1 MGAAA
6 FEDLQGGEW
15 RLVPNFEI
23 GSQLIAPINSQMILV
38 TSPSKPFQF
47 NMKGL
52 PRRSIILA
60 EYDNEVEALYKDIED
75 SAQGD
80 LQPPED
86 WDEESTLAFIRGVVE
101 RTLRH
106 ALADDEDIF
115 RSGGDRCVPMP

>member
-1 MGAAA
+1 
-6 FEDLQGGEW
+6 
-15 RLVPNFEI
+15 
-23 GSQLIAPINSQMILV
+23 MILV

-86 WDEESTLAFIRGVVE
+86 WDEESTLVFIRGVVE

-106 ALADDEDIF
+106 TLSDDDDIF
-115 RSGGDRCVPMP
+115 RSGGDRCVSKLLPCICAAG

>member
-1 MGAAA
+1 
-6 FEDLQGGEW
+6 
-15 RLVPNFEI
+15 
-23 GSQLIAPINSQMILV
+23 
-38 TSPSKPFQF
+38 
-47 NMKGL
+47 MKGL

-106 ALADDEDIF
+106 TLSDDDDIF
-115 RSGGDRCVPMP
+115 RSGGDRYVLMSLIFICTSG